1 MIGHWPWPCV
11 PAQWLPRGLTVMPVC
26 CRRSKRTRVQ
36 KDSGAR
42 AAHPP
47 RRVARSTR
55 GSPPAGVPGER
66 PAVPPAIKRLLS
78 HHGSRGVTRFRSV
91 SLMVRTGRYD
101 VTPHHFKRQVYL
113 GSYETAEQAGR
124 VADLA
129 EVAAGKT
136 GVRLN
141 FEGEYGAEM
150 ERAAEVAAQ
159 PGMTDEAFKVRAPPC
174 CILHRSRWTA
184 AVAVDVGLPLCRLG
198 RCRRMSTSKTSTA
211 QAAQESLRR
220 TWNAFRAACRRTS
233 ARWFIRTASAWGS
246 TCQRTVRRVHMTK

>member
-1 MIGHWPWPCV
+1 MR
-11 PAQWLPRGLTVMPVC
+11 A
-26 CRRSKRTRVQ
+26 Q
-36 KDSGAR
+36 KDSGAG
-42 AAHPP
+42 AAPP
-47 RRVARSTR
+47 ARRVARSSR
-55 GSPPAGVPGER
+55 GAPSAGAQGER
-66 PAVPPAIKRLLS
+66 LAVPPAIKRMLA
-78 HHGSRGVTRFRSV
+78 HHGNRGVTRFRSV

-159 PGMTDEAFKVRAPPC
+159 PGMTDEALKVRAPHC
-174 CILHRSRWTA
+174 CTLHCTVWAA
-184 AVAVDVGLPLCRLG
+184 AVTVDMGLPRCRLG
-198 RCRRMSTSKTSTA
+198 RCRRMST
-211 QAAQESLRR
+211 
-220 TWNAFRAACRRTS
+220 
-233 ARWFIRTASAWGS
+233 
-246 TCQRTVRRVHMTK
+246 